1 MDSTARTPRTPR
13 TDRTPRT
20 EAAAPPTVRGRILAV
35 EDDQD
40 TALFLR
46 HVLENH
52 GQFEV
57 THAPDPAAALALA
70 VDEPWDLVITDLGL
84 PGMNGLALIAAL
96 RRLLPRL
103 PVLIVT
109 AREQAALDAAV
120 REAGCPVLIKPL
132 RVEELLATVAALIA
146 DAR

>member
-1 MDSTARTPRTPR
+1 MNS
-13 TDRTPRT
+13 TPRT
-20 EAAAPPTVRGRILAV
+20 EAAQPPAVRGRILVV

-46 HVLENH
+46 HVLESR

-57 THAPDPAAALALA
+57 AHTPDPAIALALV
-70 VDEPWDLVITDLGL
+70 VDEPWALVVTDLEL
-84 PGMNGLALIAAL
+84 PGMNGLELVTAL
-96 RRLLPRL
+96 RRLAPSL

-109 AREQAALDAAV
+109 SDAARV
-120 REAGCPVLIKPL
+120 QGTGYPVLIKPL
-132 RVEELLATVAALIA
+132 HVEELLSTMTALIR

>member
-1 MDSTARTPRTPR
+1 MNSIPR
-13 TDRTPRT
+13 TD
-20 EAAAPPTVRGRILAV
+20 AAPSPAVRGRILVV

-46 HVLENH
+46 HVFESR

-57 THAPDPAAALALA
+57 THTSDPAAALALV
-70 VDEPWDLVITDLGL
+70 VDEQWDLVVTDLEL
-84 PGMNGLALIAAL
+84 PGMNGLELVAAL
-96 RRLLPRL
+96 RRLVPTL

-109 AREQAALDAAV
+109 PHATGVHGIDY
-120 REAGCPVLIKPL
+120 PVLVKPL
-132 RVEELLATVAALIA
+132 RVEELLATATALIG

>member
-1 MDSTARTPRTPR
+1 MDSTF
-13 TDRTPRT
+13 RT
-20 EAAAPPTVRGRILAV
+20 EAALSPAVRGRILVV

-46 HVLENH
+46 HVLESR

-57 THAPDPAAALALA
+57 THTPDPAAALALV
-70 VDEPWDLVITDLGL
+70 VDEGWDLVLTDLEL
-84 PGMNGLALIAAL
+84 PGMNGLELVAAL
-96 RRLLPRL
+96 RRLVPSL

-109 AREQAALDAAV
+109 PHATGVQGIDY
-120 REAGCPVLIKPL
+120 PVLIKPL
-132 RVEELLATVAALIA
+132 RVDELLSTVTALIG